1 MLMCWQGRWAK
12 GVGWMG
18 KERREQEDER
28 NQGKEAEKEVIWN
41 KQDMN
46 IVLVPGTFTHHALCL
61 LHLCINP

>member
-1 MLMCWQGRWAK
+1 
-12 GVGWMG
+12 MG

-46 IVLVPGTFTHHALCL
+46 IFLVPGTFTHHALCL